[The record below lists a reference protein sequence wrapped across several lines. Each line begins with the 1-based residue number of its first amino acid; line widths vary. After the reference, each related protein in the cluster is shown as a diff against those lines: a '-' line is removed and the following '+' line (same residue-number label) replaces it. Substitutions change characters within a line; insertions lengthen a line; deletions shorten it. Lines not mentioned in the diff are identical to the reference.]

1 MLFQPRKSFLGQEFR
16 TGGSRGRA
24 VGVSWGLQISVL
36 LGVRAM
42 DDVLSQGGDRE
53 PGPWLRRLAV
63 IAPLIVVI
71 VGAAVLL
78 SLPRHK
84 HAPVATHQ
92 THVAAS
98 PAPVPTGSAA
108 SSLPPGPDGIAG
120 QTLTWDRSLRL
131 PDTGAQPGW
140 FSPAS
145 GRSEPIGGLP
155 ADRSGYQF
163 IRVVGG
169 WAVQASP
176 ASPAGC
182 GSCAGPPTP
191 VWFLADGAG
200 SVTRLGTAN
209 LVAPAATA
217 GAAWLTSYPLGVN
230 MTTVA
235 GTAREADAT
244 GAPSRPVRLPSGY
257 AIDQGTEH
265 GLLLAPVSQ
274 QPGAE
279 VAVLWNPSASQARQ
293 VFDRVL
299 AASPNE
305 IAWTSTCTP
314 ACSVQTLNLATGGH
328 TVVAVPAGSS
338 VTSGAFSPDGR
349 FLALQVSFGDTG
361 DGGDLATQ
369 LEVAPVTGG
378 RLTAVP
384 GTWVSSD
391 ALIGF
396 GWPAGG
402 DSLVAEFSFTTKMQ
416 LASWHPGASR
426 PAVTVIQPGRT
437 QASLILR

>member
-1 MLFQPRKSFLGQEFR
+1 MLFQPRKSLLGREFL
-16 TGGSRGRA
+16 TDGSRARA

-42 DDVLSQGGDRE
+42 DDILSQGGDRE

-63 IAPLIVVI
+63 IAPLVVVL

-84 HAPVATHQ
+84 HAPAATHQ
-92 THVAAS
+92 THVTAS
-98 PAPVPTGSAA
+98 PAPAPTGSAA
-108 SSLPPGPDGIAG
+108 LSLPPGPDGIAG

-131 PDTGAQPGW
+131 PVTGAQPGW

-182 GSCAGPPTP
+182 DGCAGPPTP

-217 GAAWLTSYPLGVN
+217 GAVWLTSYPLGVEHDH
-230 MTTVA
+230 
-235 GTAREADAT
+235 GGGDGPGGRRHRGADAAGPT
-244 GAPSRPVRLPSGY
+244 SVRVC
-257 AIDQGTEH
+257 D
-265 GLLLAPVSQ
+265 
-274 QPGAE
+274 
-279 VAVLWNPSASQARQ
+279 
-293 VFDRVL
+293 
-299 AASPNE
+299 
-305 IAWTSTCTP
+305 
-314 ACSVQTLNLATGGH
+314 
-328 TVVAVPAGSS
+328 
-338 VTSGAFSPDGR
+338 
-349 FLALQVSFGDTG
+349 
-361 DGGDLATQ
+361 
-369 LEVAPVTGG
+369 
-378 RLTAVP
+378 
-384 GTWVSSD
+384 
-391 ALIGF
+391 
-396 GWPAGG
+396 
-402 DSLVAEFSFTTKMQ
+402 
-416 LASWHPGASR
+416 
-426 PAVTVIQPGRT
+426 
-437 QASLILR
+437 